1 MRRTLVKFLA
11 TAVVASS
18 LAVTPVGFASAAK
31 ATKASYVVTFR
42 AGTSVSLEAS
52 ESRGKGLKVSHV
64 FEHALKGM
72 SVELTPDEAA
82 ALAADPAVATIEP
95 DITVHMTADQLGAT
109 WGLDRIDQRALPLN
123 LVYTSPDSGGAGVKA
138 YVIDTGVRATHTE
151 FGGRVA
157 TGFTAVN
164 DGFGTD
170 DCNGHGTHVAG
181 TIGGTT

>member
-72 SVELTPDEAA
+72 SVELTPDE
-82 ALAADPAVATIEP
+82 I
-95 DITVHMTADQLGAT
+95 G
-109 WGLDRIDQRALPLN
+109 RA
-123 LVYTSPDSGGAGVKA
+123 
-138 YVIDTGVRATHTE
+138 
-151 FGGRVA
+151 
-157 TGFTAVN
+157 
-164 DGFGTD
+164 
-170 DCNGHGTHVAG
+170 HV
-181 TIGGTT
+181 